1 MIKEEPRMDVPKIE
15 QGCQKANLLRD
26 KECMETL
33 TPLFLLQKQELG
45 DVCKNVRDLCES
57 LIANLE

>member
-1 MIKEEPRMDVPKIE
+1 MDVPKIE

-45 DVCKNVRDLCES
+45 DVCTNVRDLCES
-57 LIANLE
+57 LIASLE